1 MGCTVMA
8 SRAAFSS
15 TQPPPSGINPLDAQH
30 MAVFRVVQERLRGLP
45 DLRDT
50 APGLEEIQRG
60 KRLVLVKMQLDV
72 ACLPPAAAIHA
83 GKISGCQ
90 RVPVPAQHIV
100 RAKAAGTM
108 AAGQCAVQ
116 VVYDRFRLAGR
127 GQLRAAHDDKPGTGG
142 LGGQQVVG
150 LRGKL
155 VFQLGVHNG
164 NDTAQRIPAVQRLV
178 PQNVVELV
186 HVKDAARLNETR
198 SKPRIAIEISLVR
211 IRRWWVSQSQPPL
224 IVSMSQCSPIRSCSS
239 MASTFTA
246 PKSFSRTADAVP
258 LRDEILHVAAQERR
272 LAGAEKPSDQIDL
285 YHFTPP
291 SGRSCPAGDQ
301 WPPLHTQ
308 YGKNAIF

>member
-1 MGCTVMA
+1 
-8 SRAAFSS
+8 
-15 TQPPPSGINPLDAQH
+15 

-90 RVPVPAQHIV
+90 RVPVPAQYIV

-116 VVYDRFRLAGR
+116 VVDDRFRLAGC

-142 LGGQQVVG
+142 LRGQKVVG

-164 NDTAQRIPAVQRLV
+164 NDAAQRIPAVQWLV

-186 HVKDAARLNETR
+186 HVKDAARLNDDPV
-198 SKPRIAIEISLVR
+198 K
-211 IRRWWVSQSQPPL
+211 
-224 IVSMSQCSPIRSCSS
+224 
-239 MASTFTA
+239 
-246 PKSFSRTADAVP
+246 
-258 LRDEILHVAAQERR
+258 AA
-272 LAGAEKPSDQIDL
+272 
-285 YHFTPP
+285 H
-291 SGRSCPAGDQ
+291 C
-301 WPPLHTQ
+301 H
-308 YGKNAIF
+308 